1 MTQDRGQMTQGQ
13 GQLTQDRG
21 QMTQGQGQLTQDRR
35 QGHNNEDN
43 TDNICFCAD
52 EHVSGGINNW
62 RFSVV
67 RNVQLRQ
74 SLVDDGITGRR
85 SYYNRTRW
93 RTRHCK

>member
-1 MTQDRGQMTQGQ
+1 MTQDRCQMTQGQ
-13 GQLTQDRG
+13 GQLTQD
-21 QMTQGQGQLTQDRR
+21 QGQLTQDRR

-52 EHVSGGINNW
+52 EHVSGDIDNW

-74 SLVDDGITGRR
+74 SVVDDGITGRR
-85 SYYNRTRW
+85 SYNNRTWW